1 MSFTAKISN
10 YTTTTGEDVARALTR
25 GVDYTLSCIKRYNPA
40 MLPQFAISVNS
51 GASGDLRN
59 VFVDRSVFELLNVDK
74 QQGSVSYWARP
85 IDEKMMQKAK
95 DSKSIYFA
103 TYHDPVYTIT
113 GTSVLDIFPQETSA
127 NRAIAQIV
135 PHTGGL
141 TIDDSNETIKVTAY
155 SYNGASHASVER
167 FPLWAKELVIL
178 HASECILIERLS
190 NFKSLLP
197 TDLDADTTLFNQIA
211 DFEGS
216 ISYTFPSSA
225 YQDALD
231 KAQMLVDKTAS
242 IGDDGTVISA
252 QSWLEDEDEDMV
264 ASTLSVASQ
273 ELSRANAILGEFQA
287 ELNAKVTD
295 KSQELQEFQT
305 NLQKKISL
313 YDKIIQKLSTDYQ
326 WQTTQLQMVMAKK
339 QEYIQHQLQGGIS
352 DTVDEG
358 EARG

>member
-1 MSFTAKISN
+1 M
-10 YTTTTGEDVARALTR
+10 
-25 GVDYTLSCIKRYNPA
+25 
-40 MLPQFAISVNS
+40 
-51 GASGDLRN
+51 
-59 VFVDRSVFELLNVDK
+59 
-74 QQGSVSYWARP
+74 
-85 IDEKMMQKAK
+85 
-95 DSKSIYFA
+95 
-103 TYHDPVYTIT
+103 
-113 GTSVLDIFPQETSA
+113 
-127 NRAIAQIV
+127 
-135 PHTGGL
+135 
-141 TIDDSNETIKVTAY
+141 
-155 SYNGASHASVER
+155 SVER

-190 NFKSLLP
+190 NFKSKLP

-211 DFEGS
+211 DLDLS
-216 ISYTFPSSA
+216 ISYTFPSSE
-225 YQDALD
+225 YQDALS
-231 KAQMLVDKTAS
+231 KAQMLVDKSAS
-242 IGDDGTVISA
+242 IGDDGTVLSA

>member
-10 YTTTTGEDVARALTR
+10 YTTTTTEDVARALTR

-40 MLPQFAISVNS
+40 MLPQFAISINS
-51 GASGDLRN
+51 GNDSIEN
-59 VFVDRSVFELLNVDK
+59 CFIDRSVFELLNVDK

-95 DSKSIYFA
+95 DPKSIYFA
-103 TYHDPVYTIT
+103 TYHDPVYAIT
-113 GTSVLDIFPQETSA
+113 GTSLLEIFPQETA
-127 NRAIAQIV
+127 TNKAFAQIV

-141 TIDDSNETIKVTAY
+141 TISDSNETIKVTGFT
-155 SYNGASHASVER
+155 YNGASFVSVER

-190 NFKSLLP
+190 NFMSKLP

-211 DFEGS
+211 DLDLS
-216 ISYTFPSSA
+216 ISYTFPSVD

-231 KAQMLVDKTAS
+231 KAQMLVDKS
-242 IGDDGTVISA
+242 SSVGDDGTVLSA

-273 ELSRANAILGEFQA
+273 ELARANAILGEFQA

-326 WQTTQLQMVMAKK
+326 WQTTQLQMIMAKK